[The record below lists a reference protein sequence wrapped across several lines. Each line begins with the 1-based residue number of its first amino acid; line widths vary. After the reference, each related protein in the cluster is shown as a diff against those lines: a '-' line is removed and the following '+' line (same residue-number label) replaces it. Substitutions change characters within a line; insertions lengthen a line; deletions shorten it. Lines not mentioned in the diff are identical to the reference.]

1 MSQECLEGMNKLL
14 EMALQVKKIFLRD
27 AELELFL
34 CSTSEIRIYRQEFS
48 VSPFEVPFCIFFHV
62 NFNAIKRLSCILPS
76 DRVAESLMKK
86 KVNGNM
92 LCFFTEKFKGFFSFH
107 VLNSF
112 ILRRKT
118 LTDLSTVAYLYQID
132 F

>member
-1 MSQECLEGMNKLL
+1 
-14 EMALQVKKIFLRD
+14 MAFQVKKIFLRD

-76 DRVAESLMKK
+76 DREAESLMKK

-92 LCFFTEKFKGFFSFH
+92 LCYAFSLKNSMAFFFPHIEFLHSKEK
-107 VLNSF
+107 
-112 ILRRKT
+112 
-118 LTDLSTVAYLYQID
+118 D
-132 F
+132 FD